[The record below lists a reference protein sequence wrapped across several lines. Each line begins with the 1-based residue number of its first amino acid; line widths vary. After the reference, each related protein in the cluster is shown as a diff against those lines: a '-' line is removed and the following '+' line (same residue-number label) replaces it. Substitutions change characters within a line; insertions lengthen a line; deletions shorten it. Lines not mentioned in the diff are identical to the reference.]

1 MVQRNARVISV
12 VPLCLALLPA
22 CSNDAPE
29 PELTTTKRSA
39 VVTVVENRSLAVTD
53 VAVLGAFSFQEILS
67 QLITQ
72 AGVTGQTP
80 LQLFRAW
87 VATNNVCSEV
97 IGGTTVPNG
106 FNGFPFSCRP
116 NEEAR
121 DQEPF
126 AGSGEYK
133 VTGLFNRFDLAPAN
147 GADCG
152 EYRIVV
158 SRSEVDPVT
167 RKSLI
172 FEAKLPNPQPAS
184 GLEGCRP
191 VAQFWADLSG
201 VASSTERATRLRN
214 FYLTGLPGFAPVVH
228 INHFQRLPG
237 SGRVRTNSF
246 LGGGPW
252 SLREYGLRRVCNP
265 GCSLAFLQQPTGDNP
280 FWALSGSP
288 TGHPLATSFQ
298 DWFIGSLQAGQGLLA
313 NDVNRLIMNT
323 PEQFLMGESQL
334 PENIGAPTPPPRNLA
349 DELSPEFAG
358 RIQTRLAALGVALTP
373 AQLINRADSTTCTGC
388 HRSANGDD
396 VGFAAP
402 FPNALPF
409 RQTEKLTTAG
419 PDGDRFRM
427 SDALLNV
434 FLPFRKAN
442 LEQFLNQPPLN
453 TPCAGLCSNPVV
465 FPGPHH
471 QSGNLGTGVTCHQ
484 TTANL
489 ASGNCGNFA
498 AGRTFKINGATM
510 SCTGMNLTLPPKRNG
525 GYCLQ
530 ASAGNW
536 PWAYFT
542 TW

>member
-1 MVQRNARVISV
+1 MILRSARVISFV
-12 VPLCLALLPA
+12 TVCLPLLA
-22 CSNDAPE
+22 CSDNAPE
-29 PELTTTKRSA
+29 PEPTASTRSA
-39 VVTVVENRSLAVTD
+39 LVTVVENRSLAVTD
-53 VAVLGAFSFQEILS
+53 VAVLSAFSFEEILN

-87 VATNNVCSEV
+87 VATNSVCSEV
-97 IGGTTVPNG
+97 IGGTTVPSS

-116 NEEAR
+116 NEEAL

-126 AGSGEYK
+126 SGSGQYK

-158 SRSEVDPVT
+158 SRTAVDAQT

-172 FEAKLPNPQPAS
+172 FEARLPNPQPAS

-191 VAQFWADLSG
+191 VAQFWADLSS
-201 VASSTERATRLRN
+201 VASSAERATRLRN
-214 FYLTGLPGFAPVVH
+214 FYLTGLSGFAPVVH
-228 INHFQRLPG
+228 INHFQRLAG

-252 SLREYGLRRVCNP
+252 SLREYGLRPVCSP
-265 GCSLAFLQQPTGDNP
+265 SCSLVFVQQPTGDNP
-280 FWALSGSP
+280 FWSLSGGP

-298 DWFIGSLQAGQGLLA
+298 DWFIGSLQAGQGLLS

-334 PENIGAPTPPPRNLA
+334 PENIGAPTPPPRNIA
-349 DELSPEFAG
+349 DELSPEFAS

-396 VGFAAP
+396 VGFGAP

-409 RQTEKLTTAG
+409 RQTEELTMPG
-419 PDGDRFRM
+419 PDGNRFRI
-427 SDALLNV
+427 STALLNV

-442 LEQFLNQPPLN
+442 LEQFLNQSAGG
-453 TPCAGLCSNPVV
+453 TPCAGLCASPVV
-465 FPGPHH
+465 FQGPHH
-471 QSGNLGTGVTCHQ
+471 QSGNLGMGVTCHE

-489 ASGNCGNFA
+489 IGGNCGNFA
-498 AGRTFKINGATM
+498 PGRTFRINDVTV
-510 SCTGMNLTLPPKRNG
+510 SCTHQHVPLPPKRNG
-525 GYCLQ
+525 GYCFQ
-530 ASAGNW
+530 ASTGNF

>member
-1 MVQRNARVISV
+1 MALGSARGISV
-12 VPLCLALLPA
+12 VPFCFLLFA
-22 CSNDAPE
+22 CSHSVPE
-29 PELTTTKRSA
+29 PEPTTTTRSA
-39 VVTVVENRSLAVTD
+39 LVTVTENRSLAVTD
-53 VAVLGAFSFQEILS
+53 LSVLSAFSFQEILS

-97 IGGTTVPNG
+97 IGGTTVPNS

-116 NEEAR
+116 NEEAL

-126 AGSGEYK
+126 SGSGQYK

-158 SRSEVDPVT
+158 TRTSVDAQT

-172 FEAKLPNPQPAS
+172 FEARLPNPQPAS

-201 VASSTERATRLRN
+201 VASSPEHATRLRN

-228 INHFQRLPG
+228 INHFQRLAG

-246 LGGGPW
+246 LGGSPW
-252 SLREYGLRRVCNP
+252 SLREYGLRRVCSP
-265 GCSLAFLQQPTGDNP
+265 TCSLVFVQQPTGDNP

-298 DWFIGSLQAGQGLLA
+298 DWFIASLQAGQGLLA
-313 NDVNRLIMNT
+313 NNVNRLVMNT
-323 PEQFLMGESQL
+323 PEQFLAGESQI
-334 PENIGAPTPPPRNLA
+334 PENIGAPTPQPQNLA
-349 DELSPEFAG
+349 DSLSPEFAS

-409 RQTEKLTTAG
+409 RQTEEFLMTG
-419 PDGDRFRM
+419 PDGDRFRI
-427 SDALLNV
+427 SDALVNV

-442 LEQFLNQPPLN
+442 LEQFLNTPPSGG
-453 TPCAGLCSNPVV
+453 TPCTGLCTNPVV
-465 FPGPHH
+465 FPGPSH
-471 QSGNLGTGVTCHQ
+471 QSGNLGTGVTCHE

-489 ASGNCGNFA
+489 ANANCGNFA
-498 AGRTFKINGATM
+498 AGRTFKINDVAVT
-510 SCTGMNLTLPPKRNG
+510 CNYQHITLPAKRNG
-525 GYCLQ
+525 GYCFQ
-530 ASAGNW
+530 ASAGDF
-536 PWAYFT
+536 PWAFFT

>member
-1 MVQRNARVISV
+1 MA
-12 VPLCLALLPA
+12 A
-22 CSNDAPE
+22 CSVDGPE
-29 PELTTTKRSA
+29 RELTVETRSA
-39 VVTVVENRSLAVTD
+39 LVTVMENRSLAVTD
-53 VAVLGAFSFQEILS
+53 VAVMSAFSFEEILG

-97 IGGTTVPNG
+97 IGGTTVPNS

-126 AGSGEYK
+126 SGSGEYK

-158 SRSEVDPVT
+158 TRTDVDPVT

-191 VAQFWADLSG
+191 VAQFWADLSS
-201 VASSTERATRLRN
+201 VASSAERAARLRT

-228 INHFQRLPG
+228 INHFQRLAG

-252 SLREYGLRRVCNP
+252 SLREYGLRRVCSP
-265 GCSLAFLQQPTGDNP
+265 TCSLVFVQQPTGDNP

-298 DWFIGSLQAGQGLLA
+298 DWFIASLQVGQGLLA
-313 NDVNRLIMNT
+313 TDVNRLIMNT

-334 PENIGAPTPPPRNLA
+334 PENIGAPTPPPRSLA
-349 DELSPEFAG
+349 DELSPEFAS
-358 RIQTRLAALGVALTP
+358 RIQTRLTALGVTLTP

-402 FPNALPF
+402 FPSALPF
-409 RQTEKLTTAG
+409 RQTERLTMTG
-419 PDGDRFRM
+419 PDGDRFRL

-442 LEQFLNQPPLN
+442 LEQFVNQPPAGN
-453 TPCAGLCSNPVV
+453 TPCAGLCTNPIV
-465 FPGPHH
+465 FSGPHY
-471 QSGNLGTGVTCHQ
+471 QSGNLGTAVTCHQ
-484 TTANL
+484 TAANL

-498 AGRTFKINGATM
+498 PGRTFKINNTTM
-510 SCTGMNLTLPPKRNG
+510 SCTGVNLTLPPKRNG
-525 GYCLQ
+525 GYCFQ
-530 ASAGNW
+530 ASAGNY